1 MVGWAR
7 VFDGKKNLKLKITR
21 ANKRLPSLAL
31 SLSKYVQHSNALL
44 FFSVC
49 NAQVMGL
56 RSVVQVQAQLVQ
68 FDTQLSYDDVIA
80 RLRSQMINK
89 DASTPLITRLRE
101 AGTQKDVEEI
111 VGDTTHGLDFLYFG
125 ELKHHRLLDIYR
137 GVDDTPKAVVY
148 TIGNPLIAQT
158 ILRHD
163 IRAAL
168 EIPPRLLILEKPDR
182 KGTQI
187 LYHLP
192 SSVMTLDGNPEL
204 ISAVEALDVK
214 LEKLVSTI
222 TALE

>member
-1 MVGWAR
+1 
-7 VFDGKKNLKLKITR
+7 
-21 ANKRLPSLAL
+21 
-31 SLSKYVQHSNALL
+31 
-44 FFSVC
+44 
-49 NAQVMGL
+49 MGY
-56 RSVVQVQAQLVQ
+56 RSDIQLQAQLVQ
-68 FDTQLSYDDVIA
+68 FDTQLPYDDVIA
-80 RLRSQMINK
+80 RLQSQMINK
-89 DASTPLITRLRE
+89 DVSTQIITRFRE
-101 AGTQKDVEEI
+101 ARTQEDVEEI
-111 VGDTTHGLDFLYFG
+111 VGDTTRGLDFLYVRVYQFGSRFSPMFLPNRYFG
-125 ELKHHRLLDIYR
+125 EFKHHKLLDIYR

-204 ISAVEALDVK
+204 VSAVEALDVK

-222 TALE
+222 TAFE

>member
-1 MVGWAR
+1 
-7 VFDGKKNLKLKITR
+7 
-21 ANKRLPSLAL
+21 
-31 SLSKYVQHSNALL
+31 
-44 FFSVC
+44 
-49 NAQVMGL
+49 MGF
-56 RSVVQVQAQLVQ
+56 RSVIQLQAQLIQ
-68 FDTQLSYDDVIA
+68 FDTQLPYDDVIA
-80 RLRSQMINK
+80 RLQSQMINK
-89 DASTPLITRLRE
+89 DDSTPLITRLRE
-101 AGTQKDVEEI
+101 ARTQEDVEEI
-111 VGDTTHGLDFLYFG
+111 VGDTMRGLDFLYVRVDQFGCRFSPMFLSDRYFG
-125 ELKHHRLLDIYR
+125 ELKHHRLLNIYQR
-137 GVDDTPKAVVY
+137 VDDTPKAVVY

-168 EIPPRLLILEKPDR
+168 DIPPRLLILEKPDH

-222 TALE
+222 TAFE